1 MASGTAFDLDVQA
14 VSVYG
19 DNAARKLFFKKG

>member
-1 MASGTAFDLDVQA
+1 MASGTAFDLDIQA

-19 DNAARKLFFKKG
+19 DNASRKLFFKKG